1 MRSCWLVGIL
11 VFCCLFST
19 GFVSTAFAEDSGA
32 RFSDLSG
39 EIDVRP
45 QANEE
50 DWKIAKLEM
59 VLNVDDHVKTAE
71 KSTAIISFADMTTFV
86 MKPQSEIILSS
97 SAAKD
102 TQVKLLSGNL
112 WVNVKKMMKDGS
124 MDIEMSQAVAGI
136 KGTNITCGSPN
147 RDEDHIQVLRGL
159 ADVLIKESQQRILV
173 SEGEELVVK
182 KGQPPEKVQFDPQK
196 VNDEWKDS
204 LSNMGSSIDLKDIP
218 ETIQGILQ
226 GEASKFGA
234 LMDSFKA
241 LSAAAEITVEQQNE
255 FHKSAWELFDMLPE
269 DLLIFSSFRSKIDK
283 AISGLPKLD
292 QLKPNSG
299 EKKKVEAQL
308 SRANM
313 LQKSVSSAIAKAQ
326 GYQREKEK
334 LLKAKFNLKNNEEE
348 VAAAQKA
355 LEDRIEKLGEIG
367 KKLDSLFDDLNSA
380 KDEFSTAYEP
390 LSNAASEISAGPV
403 QDEDWFGEQAEAL
416 IQVLSNL
423 DRISQEITKI
433 LEAIP
438 SIPDDSQLSSEVAG
452 KLPDL
457 IKASQQSSKEVT
469 EKLSN
474 LNKSCQKLASD
485 IGKKK
490 PEANKYLNDFGVAK
504 VPGGTVSR
512 LQDIADSLN
521 SRVRLVNKGIES
533 YDRSAPVTNPE
544 KLKKSLEILRDF
556 SSARRG
562 YRDAQR
568 IYENVMRSSSG
579 QKYRTTQQTEVQ
591 DLFERIS
598 DTYQQVGIAA
608 ERLETALLDLQN
620 QLGTFLTK

>member
-1 MRSCWLVGIL
+1 
-11 VFCCLFST
+11 
-19 GFVSTAFAEDSGA
+19 
-32 RFSDLSG
+32 
-39 EIDVRP
+39 
-45 QANEE
+45 
-50 DWKIAKLEM
+50 
-59 VLNVDDHVKTAE
+59 
-71 KSTAIISFADMTTFV
+71 
-86 MKPQSEIILSS
+86 
-97 SAAKD
+97 
-102 TQVKLLSGNL
+102 
-112 WVNVKKMMKDGS
+112 
-124 MDIEMSQAVAGI
+124 
-136 KGTNITCGSPN
+136 
-147 RDEDHIQVLRGL
+147 
-159 ADVLIKESQQRILV
+159 
-173 SEGEELVVK
+173 
-182 KGQPPEKVQFDPQK
+182 
-196 VNDEWKDS
+196 
-204 LSNMGSSIDLKDIP
+204 
-218 ETIQGILQ
+218 
-226 GEASKFGA
+226 
-234 LMDSFKA
+234 
-241 LSAAAEITVEQQNE
+241 
-255 FHKSAWELFDMLPE
+255 
-269 DLLIFSSFRSKIDK
+269 
-283 AISGLPKLD
+283 
-292 QLKPNSG
+292 
-299 EKKKVEAQL
+299 
-308 SRANM
+308 M

-326 GYQREKEK
+326 GYQRETEK

-390 LSNAASEISAGPV
+390 LSNAASEISASPV

-591 DLFERIS
+591 DLFERSS